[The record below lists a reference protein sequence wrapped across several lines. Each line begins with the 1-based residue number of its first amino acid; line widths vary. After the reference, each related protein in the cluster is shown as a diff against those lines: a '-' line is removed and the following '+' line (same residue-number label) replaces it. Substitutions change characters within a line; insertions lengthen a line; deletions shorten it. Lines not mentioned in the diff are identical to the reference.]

1 MNLTAITYPDTVL
14 SELKGSAIKSL
25 MEDVCDNLFHPDPYY
40 QQGGDMVRV
49 GGMSYSCT
57 PGAKIGA
64 RIGDMR
70 LRGRPIEANKV
81 YKVASWAPV
90 AEGAAGEPV
99 WELLARYLRDKKV
112 VKPGR
117 LELPRL
123 VGTAGNLGV
132 G

>member
-1 MNLTAITYPDTVL
+1 
-14 SELKGSAIKSL
+14 
-25 MEDVCDNLFHPDPYY
+25 
-40 QQGGDMVRV
+40 
-49 GGMSYSCT
+49 
-57 PGAKIGA
+57 
-64 RIGDMR
+64 
-70 LRGRPIEANKV
+70 
-81 YKVASWAPV
+81 
-90 AEGAAGEPV
+90 V